1 MFKVEYKRDK
11 LFKSKEI
18 LFENIIKG
26 NGKIYIFGLTGYAKT
41 IYNFFNERDIKILG
55 FIDNITNNEEFLG
68 EKVFRL
74 NEVED
79 DAYIII
85 SVIEGRPKTIYNL
98 LLRSGYKNIIDYFD
112 FNFVF
117 PKEFPIPFND
127 NNYQLIFNHFNELEF
142 VYNKLVDDTSRKMFL
157 DIIDFRLNFNY
168 YDHSFIFIP
177 EQQYFEPFFPFENIR
192 VFVDAG
198 GYDGLTTLKAIKSF
212 HNLEKVYY
220 IEPFPASMIKSK
232 EILSKVNTC
241 EIFYIDS
248 AISSDNLLKFITDD
262 KGSANHL
269 LDNGNV
275 EVKVST
281 LDNLVDEN
289 VDYIKLDIEGEELN
303 AIIGSNRIIKECK
316 PFLAVCI
323 YHNQSHFWQIPI
335 SILNINPY
343 YRIYL
348 RHYTEGIFETVMY
361 FI

>member
-1 MFKVEYKRDK
+1 
-11 LFKSKEI
+11 
-18 LFENIIKG
+18 
-26 NGKIYIFGLTGYAKT
+26 
-41 IYNFFNERDIKILG
+41 
-55 FIDNITNNEEFLG
+55 
-68 EKVFRL
+68 
-74 NEVED
+74 
-79 DAYIII
+79 
-85 SVIEGRPKTIYNL
+85 
-98 LLRSGYKNIIDYFD
+98 
-112 FNFVF
+112 
-117 PKEFPIPFND
+117 
-127 NNYQLIFNHFNELEF
+127 
-142 VYNKLVDDTSRKMFL
+142 
-157 DIIDFRLNFNY
+157 
-168 YDHSFIFIP
+168 
-177 EQQYFEPFFPFENIR
+177 
-192 VFVDAG
+192 
-198 GYDGLTTLKAIKSF
+198 
-212 HNLEKVYY
+212 
-220 IEPFPASMIKSK
+220 MIKSK

-316 PFLAVCI
+316 PYLAVCI